1 MSTNEDID
9 LIPYLHQY
17 FSENENTI
25 MYIGSDSQNEKIHTS
40 YATVIVL
47 HNSNK
52 GGHVLYTK
60 EKVPKVKD
68 RFSRLW
74 AEVQRSVELSDY
86 LVLNKIRKPGY
97 IDVDLNPNPNYPSN
111 QVLSSAIGYIK
122 SMGYE
127 PRCKPNAIAASYVAD
142 LICK

>member
-1 MSTNEDID
+1 MSSHKDID
-9 LIPYLHQY
+9 LIPYLQNY
-17 FSENENTI
+17 FHDNEDTT
-25 MYIGSDSQNEKIHTS
+25 MYIGSDSQNFRNQTC

-47 HNSNK
+47 HNNSK

-60 EKVPKVKD
+60 ESIPLIKD

-74 AEVQRSVELSDY
+74 EEVNRSVTLAEY
-86 LVLNKIRKPGY
+86 LVLNKLRKPAY

-111 QVLSSAIGYIK
+111 QVLASAIGYIK
-122 SMGYE
+122 SLGYE
-127 PRCKPNAIAASYVAD
+127 PRCKPEAIVATHVAD